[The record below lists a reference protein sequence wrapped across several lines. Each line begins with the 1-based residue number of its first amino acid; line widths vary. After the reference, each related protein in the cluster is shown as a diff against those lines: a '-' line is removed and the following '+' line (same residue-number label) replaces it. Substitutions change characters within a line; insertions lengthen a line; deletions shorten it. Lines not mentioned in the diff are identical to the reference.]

1 MAEAFSGAK
10 VLAGTA
16 VADVLGRARIAVF
29 GLGGVGSC
37 VA

>member
-16 VADVLGRARIAVF
+16 VTEVLGRPGPQSLAWEV
-29 GLGGVGSC
+29 
-37 VA
+37 